1 MALQRFFIR
10 QENMKIYLFTKKPS
24 FLDGFCRLS
33 VDLRFGLRSIYFKS
47 NGGYFLKIFYLDD
60 ENGTFLST
68 DGRRRFCRLVG
79 GEVLSYIKENRFQK
93 VYFFT
98 TSTEEE
104 LGDLVLIEIPEA
116 SVSKFRKEMN
126 HKNYLRQI
134 EKDSLIMCISLFD
147 QAEGEEGLT
156 VQDTIVDEAIDVEEK
171 VILEI
176 QLEMLRRALKV
187 LSDEDLR
194 IIHSLYLSE
203 DPLSETQLSEI
214 LGIPRTTLMSH
225 RDQIFS
231 RIRRL
236 FKMF

>member
-1 MALQRFFIR
+1 
-10 QENMKIYLFTKKPS
+10 MKIF
-24 FLDGFCRLS
+24 F
-33 VDLRFGLRSIYFKS
+33 
-47 NGGYFLKIFYLDD
+47 LDD

-68 DGRRRFCRLVG
+68 DGRRRFVRLVG
-79 GEVLSYIKENRFQK
+79 SEVLSYIKENRFQK

-104 LGDLVLIEIPEA
+104 LGDLVLIEIPEG
-116 SVSKFRKEMN
+116 SVPKFRKEMN
-126 HKNYLRQI
+126 RKNYLSRI

-176 QLEMLRRALKV
+176 ELEMLRRALKV